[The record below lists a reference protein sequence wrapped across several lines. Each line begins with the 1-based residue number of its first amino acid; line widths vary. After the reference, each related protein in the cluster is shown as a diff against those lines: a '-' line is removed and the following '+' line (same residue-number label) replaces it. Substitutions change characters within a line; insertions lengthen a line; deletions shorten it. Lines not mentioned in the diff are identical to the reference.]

1 MKLLALIVLVSF
13 CAIHS
18 TEAGWGKGSRL
29 GPKIRRPSIPFIV
42 PVILPGGGYRRHNY
56 GLRCYSCQ
64 GTDNDQCVLN
74 PSSVA
79 RRVTCRSDHICSVVR
94 VEMTPTTT
102 SKPKITTNS
111 TVPVTTTTTEAPV
124 ISSTITSLD
133 GESGQN
139 SNATLDSIL
148 DSILKVEEGDTN
160 ATEVATSNVTVIV
173 QPPKE
178 TIKRASVIVSRGCRP
193 VNFIESTIGSS
204 DFRIKKYTQFCS
216 TDLCNYGDGRN
227 LLKMLHLFH
236 RSNRFSSNRF
246 TVLSVHRKR
255 PRTLRDQS
263 QQCG

>member
-1 MKLLALIVLVSF
+1 MISVFETHPLWPIVWLANLTIFVVLLGLKWHQQHQLQKLLKTRQV
-13 CAIHS
+13 AILPSYIFNTCWEIHFS
-18 TEAGWGKGSRL
+18 TA
-29 GPKIRRPSIPFIV
+29 V
-42 PVILPGGGYRRHNY
+42 PV
-56 GLRCYSCQ
+56 
-64 GTDNDQCVLN
+64 
-74 PSSVA
+74 
-79 RRVTCRSDHICSVVR
+79 
-94 VEMTPTTT
+94 
-102 SKPKITTNS
+102 K
-111 TVPVTTTTTEAPV
+111 TTTTKAPL
-124 ISSTITSLD
+124 ISSTITSVD
-133 GESGQN
+133 DESGPN

-160 ATEVATSNVTVIV
+160 ATEVVTGNVAEII

-227 LLKMLHLFH
+227 LFTVLHLF
-236 RSNRFSSNRF
+236 RGSNRFSSNRF

-263 QQCG
+263 KQCGQSSHLPSESLLQYRANGNN